1 VQKQFAKV
9 KDMVKNETDK
19 DLQQYVRDLVS
30 QFETGA
36 QAHVKP
42 LEEVRAAQSN
52 CDWVSR
58 MSW

>member
-1 VQKQFAKV
+1 
-9 KDMVKNETDK
+9 MVKNETDK

-30 QFETGA
+30 LFEAGA
-36 QAHVKP
+36 AAHVQP
-42 LEEVRAAQSN
+42 LEDVQKAKAN